1 MDSDTQP
8 DGGVEPAVDSGT
20 GPDSD
25 PPLYKFGDSGSR
37 LRSTLHTI
45 IVVVAAFVVANVL
58 VILLVQPL
66 ILAGIVPSTIEET
79 TDLPTVVQ
87 ALLFAVNFVGFIL
100 VGVLYLRWQGV
111 SLFDTDLFEIRAPGR
126 RDAGWIVAGLVG
138 LFVLLAVAS
147 VVISF
152 FGIESASNVA
162 TDIGQENPEVLLWFI
177 AIALLLNAPAEEFL
191 FRGIVQGL
199 FRDAYGILPAVILT
213 AGMFGVVHFLA
224 LSGSSSGIA
233 VTLTITALLGL
244 VLGTLYEL
252 TQNLVVPTLVH
263 GLFNAIQ
270 FFFLYLQE
278 TGAVQAP
285 A

>member
-1 MDSDTQP
+1 MDSDTHP

-25 PPLYKFGDSGSR
+25 PPLYKFDGSGSR
-37 LRSTLHTI
+37 LRSTLHTVI
-45 IVVVAAFVVANVL
+45 IVIAAFVVANVL
-58 VILLVQPL
+58 VVLLVQPL
-66 ILAGIVPSTIEET
+66 MLAGVVPSTIEET

-100 VGVLYLRWQGV
+100 VGLVYLRLRGV
-111 SLFDTDLFEIRAPGR
+111 SPFDADLFEIQVPGR

-138 LFVLLAVAS
+138 LFALLAAAS
-147 VVISF
+147 VLISLL
-152 FGIESASNVA
+152 GIESASNVA
-162 TDIGQENPEVLLWFI
+162 SDIGQENPEVLLWFI

-213 AGMFGVVHFLA
+213 SGMFGVVHFLA

-233 VTLTITALLGL
+233 VTLAITALLGV

-270 FFFLYLQE
+270 FFLLYLQE
-278 TGAVQAP
+278 SGAVQAP

>member
-1 MDSDTQP
+1 MSSDTHP
-8 DGGVEPAVDSGT
+8 DGGVEPTVDSGA
-20 GPDSD
+20 GPDPD
-25 PPLYKFGDSGSR
+25 PPLYKFGDSASR
-37 LRSTLHTI
+37 LRSVLHTI
-45 IVVVAAFVVANVL
+45 VIVVAAFVVANVL

-66 ILAGIVPSTIEET
+66 IFAGIVPSTIEQT

-100 VGVLYLRWQGV
+100 VGLIYLRWQGV
-111 SLFDTDLFEIRAPGR
+111 SPFDTDLFEIRVPGR
-126 RDAGWIVAGLVG
+126 RDAGWILAGLVG
-138 LFVLLAVAS
+138 LFILLAVAS
-147 VVISF
+147 VVISLL
-152 FGIESASNVA
+152 GVESASNVA
-162 TDIGQENPEVLLWFI
+162 TDIGEENPEVLVWFV

-199 FRDAYGILPAVILT
+199 FRDAYGILPAVVLT

-224 LSGSSSGIA
+224 LSGSSSGIV

-285 A
+285 T

>member
-1 MDSDTQP
+1 MSSDTQP
-8 DGGVEPAVDSGT
+8 DGGVEPAVDSGG

-25 PPLYKFGDSGSR
+25 PPLYKFGDSTSR
-37 LRSTLHTI
+37 LRSVLHTI
-45 IVVVAAFVVANVL
+45 IIVVAAFVVANVL
-58 VILLVQPL
+58 VVLLVQPL
-66 ILAGIVPSTIEET
+66 IFAGIVPSSIEET
-79 TDLPTVVQ
+79 TALPTAVQ

-100 VGVLYLRWQGV
+100 VGLIYLRWRGV
-111 SLFDTDLFEIRAPGR
+111 SPLDTDLFEIRVPER
-126 RDAGWIVAGLVG
+126 RDVGWIVAGLVG
-138 LFVLLAVAS
+138 LFILLAVAS
-147 VVISF
+147 VVISL
-152 FGIESASNVA
+152 FGVESASNVA
-162 TDIGQENPEVLLWFI
+162 TDIGQENPEVLIWFI
-177 AIALLLNAPAEEFL
+177 GIALLLNAPAEEFL

-199 FRDAYGILPAVILT
+199 FRDAYGILPAVLLT

-278 TGAVQAP
+278 TGAVQA
-285 A
+285 AA